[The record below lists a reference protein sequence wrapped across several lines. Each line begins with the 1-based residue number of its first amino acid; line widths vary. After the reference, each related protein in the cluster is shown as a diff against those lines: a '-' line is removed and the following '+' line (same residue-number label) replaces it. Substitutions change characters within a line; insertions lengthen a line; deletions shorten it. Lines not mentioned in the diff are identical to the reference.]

1 MYQMKTNQVRESTAE
16 TIAWAI
22 DANGKTKDQIKAYI
36 MEKGIKAFLLSHYEL
51 DLDEMEHEKIKVLKR
66 VLKTFDG
73 DIETINFGDMDE
85 GC

>member
-1 MYQMKTNQVRESTAE
+1 MNQIRTMKVRESTAE
-16 TIAWAI
+16 TIAWVI
-22 DANGKTKDQIKAYI
+22 DANGKAKDQIRTYI
-36 MEKGIKAFLLSHYEL
+36 LENGIKAFLLSHYEL
-51 DLDEMEHEKIKVLKR
+51 ELDAITHEKIKVLKR